1 MISDP
6 VVRTTVLLCLSLLP
20 GGMRWWSARTL
31 IPLLDDPVLP
41 ERLAAH
47 RRRNLV
53 GLWFVLAAVMV
64 LGGVRDLLW
73 TMPIVIGGRLLA
85 GYPIRRAL
93 YDEHWSVATY
103 VVTMFR
109 LWLAVA
115 GFWLSLAAAPA
126 IAGASGS
133 LDWVVALVV
142 GTLLISWNRRY
153 ADVFR
158 WLVRAQPFPDGPLLA
173 RCQAIAEASRA
184 KRPRFE
190 LVDFRGGAI
199 ANALALSSLRGSSVL
214 YTDTL
219 LRLLDA
225 DETVAITAHEVAHLE
240 YYDTAR
246 LQKIRDVTL
255 ALIAGATCASLLPRL
270 IPDLP
275 LLMLATFWGVAF
287 VATLAWM
294 ARDKQKNET
303 ASDLRA
309 VELCANPDALIRAL
323 TKVYTFSRVPRRF
336 SVETERAASH
346 PSLARR
352 IRAIRAAAG
361 VAQPETPQE
370 PAIVRGSDGH
380 TVITFESDRLHWQE
394 HEGATHVLSYAHL
407 TELRVLARPSGGTRL
422 IALERGGRR
431 WEARLDATEA
441 ARAQAILDRVDVRL
455 AEPVVPP
462 RTTPLLQAAVA
473 GVAICAMWVGHILLA
488 VIALGAAIRSAATF
502 FAAAG
507 AAALGASVLVAR
519 QAIATGE
526 VTDAWP
532 ATGLAV
538 LGVALIVGAWR
549 KREEDRHPLVNV
561 GVAVLAL
568 LVLTSLSAIA
578 VRGGGAVG
586 LNQASLA
593 IPSAAVLPLALAA
606 ALTLRP
612 RRAWRLAAIPIALV
626 GVMVGIVG
634 SGSFL
639 YAFGRDPFLVTE
651 RALPIETVTST
662 PSADFTI
669 PAMVSDLRLSP
680 SGRQIAL
687 LKHAVGTGVVT
698 SVSVAT
704 TSTFSIGAPGSEF
717 VPLSANDVLFQDDQR
732 LLTLTIAGTD
742 AVLRQV
748 TLPSHTVAWE
758 RQIPNLH
765 NARLSYRSGTQRWI
779 VTGMSLDGRLVAVE
793 ASVGGTDVQRR
804 EWNIADQPGWPDA
817 WAVDGDSVLVAQ
829 RQFDLEGL
837 SWTLLFMLDHM
848 QTRLTR
854 ITPNGTSKI
863 AASQLD
869 TSCSDRAFDAA
880 RLACLAFDGTRTHL
894 VSVDPAGVP
903 QPIGSLKGH
912 FVSYRPTRDGWLSG
926 WLTSGRWLN
935 STQLAVNVVSGRAIA
950 IPRELR
956 ADELT
961 VVGGTAG
968 VLSHSGL
975 TTRVRLYR
983 LNSESLITN
992 H

>member
-6 VVRTTVLLCLSLLP
+6 VVRTAALLCLCFLP
-20 GGMRWWSARTL
+20 AGMRWWSARTL
-31 IPLLDDPVLP
+31 TPLLDDPVLP

-47 RRRNLV
+47 RRRNLI
-53 GLWFVLAAVMV
+53 GLWFVLVAVII
-64 LGGVRDLLW
+64 LGSFRDLLW
-73 TMPIVIGGRLLA
+73 TMPLVMLGRLAA

-93 YDEHWSVATY
+93 YDEHWSFATY
-103 VVTMFR
+103 VATMFR

-115 GFWLSLAAAPA
+115 GFWLSLAAAPLV
-126 IAGASGS
+126 AGAAGS
-133 LDWVVALVV
+133 LDGAAAL
-142 GTLLISWNRRY
+142 LLAVLLFCWNSRS

-158 WLVRAQPFPDGPLLA
+158 WLVRSQPFPEGPLLG
-173 RCQAIAEASRA
+173 RFQAMAEASRA
-184 KRPRFE
+184 TRPRFE

-199 ANALALSSLRGSSVL
+199 ANALALSSLRGSSVV
-214 YTDTL
+214 YSDTL

-225 DETVAITAHEVAHLE
+225 DEAVAITAHEIAHLE

-246 LQKIRDVTL
+246 LRKIRRITT
-255 ALIAGATCASLLPRL
+255 ALIAGAACASLLPRL
-270 IPDLP
+270 IPDLS
-275 LLMLATFWGVAF
+275 LLMLAAVWGVAF

-309 VELCANPDALIRAL
+309 VELCSNPEALIRAL
-323 TKVYTFSRVPRRF
+323 TKVYVFSRVPRRF
-336 SVETERAASH
+336 DSETERAASH

-361 VAQPETPQE
+361 LTQPQTLPE

-380 TVITFESDRLHWQE
+380 TIITFESDRLHWQE
-394 HEGATHVLSYAHL
+394 TEGATHLLSYAHL
-407 TELRVLARPSGGTRL
+407 TELRVQARPSGGTRL

-431 WEARLDATEA
+431 WEAALEAAEA

-473 GVAICAMWVGHILLA
+473 GVAICAMWVGHLLLA
-488 VIALGAAIRSAATF
+488 VIALGAALRSAATF

-507 AAALGASVLVAR
+507 AASLGASVLVAR

-538 LGVALIVGAWR
+538 LGVALIVGAWG
-549 KREEDRHPLVNV
+549 KREEDRNPLVNA
-561 GVAVLAL
+561 GVAVLTL

-593 IPSAAVLPLALAA
+593 IPSGAVLPLALAA

-626 GVMVGIVG
+626 GVMIGIAG

-651 RALPIETVTST
+651 RALPIETLTST
-662 PSADFTI
+662 PAADFTI

-687 LKHAVGTGVVT
+687 LKHAVAAGVVT

-704 TSTFSIGAPGSEF
+704 TSTFSIGAPGSKF
-717 VPLSANDVLFQDDQR
+717 VPLSANDVLFLDDQR

-742 AVLRQV
+742 TVLRQV
-748 TLPSHTVAWE
+748 TLPSQAVVWE
-758 RQIPNLH
+758 QQIPNLH
-765 NARLSYRSGTQRWI
+765 NARLSYRSGAQRWI
-779 VTGMSLDGRLVAVE
+779 VTGMSLEGRLVAVE
-793 ASVGGTDVQRR
+793 ANVGSTEVRR
-804 EWNIADQPGWPDA
+804 RDWNIADQTGWPDA

-829 RQFDLEGL
+829 RQFDVEGL

-854 ITPNGTSKI
+854 ITPNATSKI

-894 VSVDPAGVP
+894 VSVDPAGVS

-935 STQLAVNVVSGRAIA
+935 STQVAVNVVSGRAVA

-961 VVGGTAG
+961 VVGETAG
-968 VLSHSGL
+968 VLSHAGMS
-975 TTRVRLYR
+975 TRVRMYR
-983 LNSESLITN
+983 LNR
-992 H
+992 

>member
-1 MISDP
+1 
-6 VVRTTVLLCLSLLP
+6 
-20 GGMRWWSARTL
+20 MRWWSARTL

-47 RRRNLV
+47 RRRNLI

-73 TMPIVIGGRLLA
+73 TMPIVMAGRLVT

-93 YDEHWSVATY
+93 YDEHWSMATY
-103 VVTMFR
+103 MVTMFR

-115 GFWLSLAAAPA
+115 GFWLSLAAAPLVA
-126 IAGASGS
+126 AAAGS
-133 LDWVVALVV
+133 LDWVAALVV
-142 GTLLISWNRRY
+142 AVLLFVWNSRY

-158 WLVRAQPFPDGPLLA
+158 WLVRSQSFPDGPLLA
-173 RCQAIAEASRA
+173 RFQAMAEASRA

-214 YTDTL
+214 YADTL
-219 LRLLDA
+219 IRLLDA
-225 DETVAITAHEVAHLE
+225 DETVAITAHEIAHLE

-246 LQKIRDVTL
+246 LRKIRNITL
-255 ALIAGATCASLLPRL
+255 ALIAGATCAALLPRL
-270 IPDLP
+270 IPDLS
-275 LLMLATFWGVAF
+275 LLMLAAFWGVAF
-287 VATLAWM
+287 VATIAWM

-309 VELCANPDALIRAL
+309 VELCGNPEALIRAL

-361 VAQPETPQE
+361 VAQSQSLQE

-380 TVITFESDRLHWQE
+380 TVIVFEDDRLHWQE
-394 HEGATHVLSYAHL
+394 HEGAAHLLSYAHL

-431 WEARLDATEA
+431 WETPLEAAEA

-455 AEPVVPP
+455 GEPVVPP

-488 VIALGAAIRSAATF
+488 MIALGAALRSAATF

-519 QAIATGE
+519 QAFAAGE
-526 VTDAWP
+526 LMDGWP
-532 ATGLAV
+532 AAGLAV
-538 LGVALIVGAWR
+538 LGVALIAGAWR
-549 KREEDRHPLVNV
+549 KREEDRNPLVNV
-561 GVAVLAL
+561 GVMVLAL
-568 LVLTSLSAIA
+568 LVLTSLAAIA
-578 VRGGGAVG
+578 IRGGGAVG

-606 ALTLRP
+606 ALVLRP
-612 RRAWRLAAIPIALV
+612 GRAWRLAAIPIALV
-626 GVMVGIVG
+626 GVMIGLAG
-634 SGSFL
+634 SGTFL
-639 YAFGRDPFLVTE
+639 YAFGRDPFLVTA
-651 RALPIETVTST
+651 RPLPIETLTSAPAT
-662 PSADFTI
+662 DFTV
-669 PAMVSDLRLSP
+669 PTMVSDLRLSP

-687 LKHAVGTGVVT
+687 LKHAVAAGVVT
-698 SVSVAT
+698 SISVAT
-704 TSTFSIGAPGSEF
+704 TSTFSVGAPGSEF
-717 VPLSANDVLFQDDQR
+717 VPVSANDVLFLDDQR
-732 LLTLTIAGTD
+732 LLTLTVAGTD
-742 AVLRQV
+742 TVLRQV
-748 TLPSHTVAWE
+748 TLPSQAIAWE
-758 RQIPNLH
+758 QQIPNVHL
-765 NARLSYRSGTQRWI
+765 ARLSYRPGTQRWV
-779 VTGMSLDGRLVAVE
+779 VTGMSLEGHLVAVE
-793 ASVGGTDVQRR
+793 AALGSTDVHRS
-804 EWNIADQPGWPDA
+804 EWNIADQTGWPDA

-829 RQFDLEGL
+829 RQFDLDGL
-837 SWTLLFMLDHM
+837 SWTMLFMLDHM

-854 ITPNGTSKI
+854 ITPSGTSKI

-880 RLACLAFDGTRTHL
+880 RLACLAFDGTRTHVL
-894 VSVDPAGVP
+894 AVDPTGVP

-983 LNSESLITN
+983 LDSESLITN